1 MILEYDVK
9 TGVIVAGISSRE
21 VRRGSDNM
29 FDSKPQDYFS
39 DHRGLPRIIKPG
51 HAIKSFRDSEISL
64 NYLYFLQDENGKPVW
79 KFILKDGIPIKIVPI
94 SGVYPALFLTRPL
107 DALVDQSRIT
117 KDRKI

>member
-21 VRRGSDNM
+21 LRRGSDNM
-29 FDSKPQDYFS
+29 FDSKPQNYFS
-39 DHRGLPRIIKPG
+39 DHRGLPRSVKPG

-64 NYLYFLQDENGKPVW
+64 NYLNFLRDENGKPIW
-79 KFILKDGIPIKIVPI
+79 KFLLKDGKPVRIVPI
-94 SGVYPALFLTRPL
+94 SGVYPALFLTSPL

-117 KDRKI
+117 KDRII